1 MAKAT
6 AAELGHLFEDIET
19 DKIGVVRLDD
29 WRDTPLW
36 PKVQNL
42 LPGAESIVVLAQEVF
57 PEVVKHLTPKVLVG
71 EMALRD
77 LYNRNSEIIGGHLDW
92 EAYKMVKRLHRQGFK
107 GLPLPA
113 CGSPYEARF
122 LESPLSYGHAAQAA
136 GLGVLG
142 WHSMLITPEYGPR
155 VRLACVITDALLK
168 PSAPSSDELPCAKCD
183 GACIKICPV
192 TAITKPQGS
201 ETCSIDKYACSTYL
215 NASGN
220 CAQCLKV
227 CPVGKM
233 S

>member
-1 MAKAT
+1 MAEEAT
-6 AAELGHLFEDIET
+6 IELNSLLDGIEV
-19 DKIGVVRLDD
+19 DKVGVARLDD

-113 CGSPYEARF
+113 RGGPHEARF
-122 LESPLSYGHAAQAA
+122 LEGPFSYKHAAQAA
-136 GLGVLG
+136 GLGALG

-155 VRLACVITDALLK
+155 VRLACVITDALLE

-201 ETCSIDKYACSTYL
+201 ETYGLDKYACSTYL
-215 NASGN
+215 NA
-220 CAQCLKV
+220 C
-227 CPVGKM
+227 
-233 S
+233 